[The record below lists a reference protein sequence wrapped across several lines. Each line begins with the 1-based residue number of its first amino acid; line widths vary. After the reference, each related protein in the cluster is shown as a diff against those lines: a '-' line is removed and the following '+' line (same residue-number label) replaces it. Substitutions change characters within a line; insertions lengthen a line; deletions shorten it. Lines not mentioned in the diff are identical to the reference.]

1 MSTVIDSRLA
11 DRRRSVIE
19 DGARRRL
26 RRLVLLLFVVGLIGA
41 GAWLVYHSSYL
52 AIADINVDGQV
63 ESRATAILAESG
75 VGVGVPTIGV
85 DGGDIEAA
93 LLDDPWI
100 AAASVR
106 VTWPGSITVEILEY
120 TPAGWVAVGDRWLLT
135 AAGGEVLDIA
145 DEPSLDLPH
154 ILVGSVAVAPG
165 GTVDAAATAGL
176 EFIGELTPS
185 LAGGVVVSGSS
196 DELFALVPGHQ
207 VLLGY
212 PTAMAEKARALAAI
226 VASGVP
232 AEAEINVVSP
242 ERPAV
247 KPQVPVESSQEN
259 IGESQPSG

>member
-145 DEPSLDLPH
+145 E
-154 ILVGSVAVAPG
+154 
-165 GTVDAAATAGL
+165 
-176 EFIGELTPS
+176 
-185 LAGGVVVSGSS
+185 
-196 DELFALVPGHQ
+196 
-207 VLLGY
+207 
-212 PTAMAEKARALAAI
+212 
-226 VASGVP
+226 
-232 AEAEINVVSP
+232 
-242 ERPAV
+242 
-247 KPQVPVESSQEN
+247 
-259 IGESQPSG
+259 